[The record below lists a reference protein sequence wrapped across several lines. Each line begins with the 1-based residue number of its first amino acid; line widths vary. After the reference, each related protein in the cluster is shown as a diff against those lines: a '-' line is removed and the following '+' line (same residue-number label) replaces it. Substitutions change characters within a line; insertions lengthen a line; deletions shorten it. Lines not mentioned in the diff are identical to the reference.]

1 MNDLIY
7 FWVDKYRPFQDPD
20 THATKYLFDD
30 FGISLSSKYK
40 VTHKR
45 NGDGT
50 LQFEVSET
58 NIKSFFQATSE
69 EECFYSKHIS
79 DIKVIA
85 GKNGAGKSTLLE
97 LLSFVISG
105 HESELDQSTPL
116 EYCILWID
124 KDGSC
129 QYDTNKENLNPK
141 IFFNSSPIESIPP
154 KKYKK
159 EVILYSAV
167 FNDEWQYSYPE
178 GKRSNLQDI
187 RTQYLIQQDIENFNN
202 NPDMYGMNNR
212 LACHSIMESIRQ
224 VNFVSAFIGKEDFLS
239 SIFIL
244 PDKVYFMFSEGS
256 LRNQIHS
263 FLEKF
268 NFVVDKHTD
277 SAKQLSN
284 FKDIINF
291 TNNLNKKDDDQ
302 NIKRKEIENKWIQ
315 FFYKTQNLKLKIR
328 FAVIFSNMYKYL
340 NPLLNDWNFEE
351 IEENLDDVKCEKLLN
366 KIQSQ
371 LKISNFGNIENELY
385 ECLKNNCKENY
396 FEYSLP
402 SDKANKLLETI
413 FNLKLHI
420 PFMQMGWNRRL
431 SSGESC
437 YLRMFSRLYDSILNE
452 KRFRSINSLEALF
465 VADEVDLY
473 LHPDWQ
479 RCWLSKFIQGI
490 KLIQDDIGVNLNLH
504 LVLATH
510 SPFMLT
516 DFSSESIVKLSRE
529 EDLSTKVQC
538 SKSRTLAANIFDFLE
553 DDFFLDSSIGEH
565 IRQKIKELVDEIDRT
580 NKTKEPLSDYSK
592 KIINNIG
599 DPIIKTL
606 LINRKGL
613 KND

>member
-1 MNDLIY
+1 M
-7 FWVDKYRPFQDPD
+7 
-20 THATKYLFDD
+20 
-30 FGISLSSKYK
+30 
-40 VTHKR
+40 THKR

-58 NIKSFFQATSE
+58 NVKSFFQATSE

-141 IFFNSSPIESIPP
+141 IFFNSSPIESILP

-224 VNFVSAFIGKEDFLS
+224 VNFVSDFIGKEDFLS

-244 PDKVYFMFSEGS
+244 PNKVFFNFSEGS
-256 LRNQIHS
+256 LRNHIRS
-263 FLEKF
+263 FLE
-268 NFVVDKHTD
+268 NFVLHEENYSSDK
-277 SAKQLSN
+277 KLSSVQ
-284 FKDIINF
+284 DIINF
-291 TNNLNKKDDDQ
+291 GNELNNKEDPLKAKYKKVEDD
-302 NIKRKEIENKWIQ
+302 WIR
-315 FFYKTQNLKLKIR
+315 FFYESENLDLKIR
-328 FAVIFSNMYKYL
+328 FALIFANIGKYL
-340 NPLLNDWNFEE
+340 NPVLNNWAIPFREIEKNLDEEICQDLLNT
-351 IEENLDDVKCEKLLN
+351 IQLNLKNIISDDTQK
-366 KIQSQ
+366 
-371 LKISNFGNIENELY
+371 GLY
-385 ECLKNNCKENY
+385 ECLKDNYVGRY
-396 FEYSLP
+396 FEFDLP
-402 SDKANKLLETI
+402 SEKVRTLLKII
-413 FNLKLHI
+413 FGLKLHV
-420 PFMQMGWNRRL
+420 PFMEMGWNRRL

-437 YLRMFSRLYDSILNE
+437 YLRMFSRFYDSILNE
-452 KRFRSINSLEALF
+452 KKFRSINSLEALF
-465 VADEVDLY
+465 VVDEVDLY

-490 KLIQDDIGVNLNLH
+490 KLIQDVVDVDLNLH

-516 DFSSESIVKLSRE
+516 DFSSESIVRLVRE
-529 EDLSTKVQC
+529 EDLSTKAQN
-538 SKSRTLAANIFDFLE
+538 SESNTLAANIFDFLE
-553 DDFFLDSSIGEH
+553 GDFFLDSSIGEH
-565 IRQKIKELVDEIDRT
+565 IRKKITKLVEEIDQT
-580 NKTKEPLSDYSK
+580 NKSNEPLSEYSK
-592 KIINNIG
+592 MIINNIG

-606 LINRKGL
+606 LINRKGMQ
-613 KND
+613 NDND